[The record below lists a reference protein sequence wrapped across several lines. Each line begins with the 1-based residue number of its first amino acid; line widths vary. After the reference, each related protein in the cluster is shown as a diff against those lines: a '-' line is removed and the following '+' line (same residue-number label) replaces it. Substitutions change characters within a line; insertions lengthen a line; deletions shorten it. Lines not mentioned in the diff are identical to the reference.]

1 MKFTLSNIADHPV
14 VLCAATAMA
23 VLTAC
28 TGVTFTWI
36 VPTMV
41 ASVENKLDLRS
52 QELEKALSDKTAVEE
67 KNSGLLTQIAD
78 LESKL
83 GASNTERID
92 TVASK
97 DKRIAELQSQLFEAQ
112 KSGLFISGSPYPV
125 GFDKV
130 RLGDPVSKITE
141 VYPYK
146 NESESNTRIFF
157 HVPSDVFSW
166 MGFDFN
172 SEKKDVVE
180 AVSLSIGILRTLG
193 RDPKSELPDNWLETT
208 LTRALGE
215 PTVAIGPSE
224 KCLVWR
230 IDSMDKTLVF
240 HRKGDDEYVISR
252 GIAPGGCYITKEQ
265 RDKMDAEN
273 GRPRK
278 SAH

>member
-1 MKFTLSNIADHPV
+1 MT
-14 VLCAATAMA
+14 

-41 ASVENKLDLRS
+41 ASEHNRLELKS
-52 QELEKALSDKTAVEE
+52 QELERALSDKTAVEK
-67 KNSGLLTQIAD
+67 KNTGLSTQIAE

-92 TVASK
+92 SIAIK
-97 DKRIAELQSQLFEAQ
+97 DKRIAELQAQLFDSQ
-112 KSGLFISGSPYPV
+112 KLNLFISGSPYPV

-130 RLGDPVSKITE
+130 RLGDPVSKIAET
-141 VYPYK
+141 YPYK
-146 NESESNTRIFF
+146 NESELTTRIFF
-157 HVPSDVFSW
+157 HVPSDVFSTIS
-166 MGFDFN
+166 FDFGT
-172 SEKKDVVE
+172 EKKDVVE
-180 AVSLSIGILRTLG
+180 AVSFSIGILRTLG
-193 RDPKSELPDNWLETT
+193 RNPKPKLPDNWLETT

-215 PTVAIGPSE
+215 PIATIGPSE

-230 IDSMDKTLVF
+230 IDAMDKTLVF

-265 RDKMDAEN
+265 EEKMDAEYK
-273 GRPRK
+273 RSTKTAR
-278 SAH
+278 